1 MSLAPVF
8 DDATRRQRP
17 AAALDRPLALV
28 ADEMQRVNALIL
40 DKLQSDVS
48 LIPELARHLIAA
60 GGKRIRPVLTLLS
73 AKLCGYEGERH
84 VALAACVEFIHTA
97 TLLHDDVVD
106 ESDLRRGRST
116 ANAVWGNKAPV
127 LVGDF
132 LFSRAFMM
140 MVGDGSLRVLEI
152 LSRASAVIA
161 EGEVEQLVTSNDT
174 ATTEAAYL
182 HMIASK
188 TAALFEAAAQVGAV
202 VGGRTPAEEAALA
215 TYGRSVGVAFQLVD
229 DALDYGAGRAPL
241 GKTVGD
247 DFREGKIT
255 LPILLAFARGSEK
268 ERRFWKRCMEEVEQ
282 VDDDL
287 DHAIGLLNKHGA
299 LDDTV
304 ARAEEYC
311 GEARKALD
319 GFAASPAKA
328 ALVELADFAVH
339 RVF

>member
-1 MSLAPVF
+1 LSLAPLPH
-8 DDATRRQRP
+8 DTAPPRP
-17 AAALDRPLALV
+17 ASGGLDGPLALV
-28 ADEMQRVNALIL
+28 AGEMEKVNSLIL
-40 DKLQSDVS
+40 EQMQSEVS

-60 GGKRIRPVLTLLS
+60 GGKRIRPVLTLLA
-73 AKLCGYEGERH
+73 AKMCGYEGERH
-84 VALAACVEFIHTA
+84 VGLAACVEFIHTA

-106 ESDLRRGRST
+106 ESDLRRGRRT

-161 EGEVEQLVTSNDT
+161 EGEVEQLVTTNDT
-174 ATTEAAYL
+174 STTEAAYL

-202 VGGRTPAEEAALA
+202 LAGRSPAEEQALA
-215 TYGRSVGVAFQLVD
+215 TYGRSVGVAFQLID
-229 DALDYGAGRAPL
+229 DALDYGAGHARL

-255 LPILLAFARGSEK
+255 LPVLLAFDRADDG
-268 ERRFWKRCMEEVEQ
+268 ERAFWKRCMEDMDQ
-282 VDDDL
+282 KDGDL
-287 DHAIGLLNKHGA
+287 EHAIGLMEKHGA
-299 LDDTV
+299 IRDTI
-304 ARAEEYC
+304 ARAEAYST
-311 GEARKALD
+311 EAQDSLAVFAD
-319 GFAASPAKA
+319 GPCRA
-328 ALVELADFAVH
+328 ALADLAEFSVH
-339 RVF
+339 RAF

>member
-1 MSLAPVF
+1 LSLAPLS
-8 DDATRRQRP
+8 DDTTPTVVRAG
-17 AAALDRPLALV
+17 LDGPLALV
-28 ADEMQRVNALIL
+28 APEMQKVNSLIL
-40 DKLQSDVS
+40 DRLQSEVS

-60 GGKRIRPVLTLLS
+60 GGKRIRPVLTLLA
-73 AKLCGYEGERH
+73 AKLCGYQGERH

-140 MVGDGSLRVLEI
+140 MVDDGSLRVLQI

-161 EGEVEQLVTSNDT
+161 EGEVEQLVTANDT
-174 ATTEAAYL
+174 SSTEAAYL

-202 VGGRTPAEEAALA
+202 VADRPMADEEALA

-229 DALDYGAGRAPL
+229 DALDYGAGKNL

-255 LPILLAFARGSEK
+255 LPILLAIARGSSE
-268 ERRFWKRCMEEVEQ
+268 ERAFWTRCMETMEQ
-282 VDDDL
+282 EEQDL
-287 DHAIGLLNKHGA
+287 ERAIGILHRHDAIDDTIRRAESYCAEAKGA
-299 LDDTV
+299 L
-304 ARAEEYC
+304 ARFP
-311 GEARKALD
+311 D
-319 GFAASPAKA
+319 SPARQ
-328 ALVELADFAVH
+328 ALLDLADFAVH
-339 RVF
+339 RAF